1 MAMERELVLELD
13 GERLERYE
21 VIIGCSLGAESAVG
35 CDGEWISGYV
45 VADRWLLAP
54 DGGRLAV
61 KEFNAAPSRTDLP
74 GGFAQTQRAQRV
86 GGLEE
91 ERGDWRVWALLVG
104 LVVLWV
110 GAVVGVV
117 AAAWAA
123 KGGG

>member
-1 MAMERELVLELD
+1 MERELVLELD
-13 GERLERYE
+13 GERMEPYQ
-21 VIIGCSLGAESAVG
+21 VIIGCSLGAESEVG

-61 KEFNAAPSRTDLP
+61 REFTTES
-74 GGFAQTQRAQRV
+74 QRARRV
-86 GGLEE
+86 GGSEE
-91 ERGDWRVWALLVG
+91 ERGNWRVWALLVG

-123 KGGG
+123 GR

>member
-1 MAMERELVLELD
+1 MGRELVLELD
-13 GERLERYE
+13 GERMESYQ
-21 VIIGCSLGAESAVG
+21 VIIGCAAGAESEVG

-45 VADRWLLAP
+45 VAERWLLAP

-61 KEFNAAPSRTDLP
+61 SDFTAEARR
-74 GGFAQTQRAQRV
+74 TQRSARVGGSEGQRV
-86 GGLEE
+86 GGEE
-91 ERGDWRVWALLVG
+91 DWRVWALLVG

-123 KGGG
+123 GR